1 MPTEPTGPLADITV
15 PPGNQV
21 TVKANDGV
29 VRVLVMKNDGSGMV
43 GYKDLPAGA
52 KVQDAVGDTRN
63 AEIRVNGQPAAPTAP
78 LKDGDKVSVTP
89 KNIEG
94 AHGRRFWF

>member
-1 MPTEPTGPLADITV
+1 MPTENNGPLADITV
-15 PPGNQV
+15 PPGNTV
-21 TVKANDGV
+21 TVKANEGV

-43 GYKDLPAGA
+43 GYKDLPLGA
-52 KVQDAVGDTRN
+52 KVQDATGEIRN
-63 AEIRVNGQPAAPTAP
+63 AEVRVNGQPAMPGTM

-94 AHGRRFWF
+94 A